1 MLKYL
6 SPQLPKVSMRIKS
19 NTILAGVLIVLGII
33 IFVGGLRYT
42 FDIIVNPPRYSTDA
56 FAIGG
61 AIGIC
66 LGLAPLIYGIVT
78 IRDDILHRKLGEEKE
93 EDEERKV

>member
-1 MLKYL
+1 
-6 SPQLPKVSMRIKS
+6 MRIKS
-19 NTILAGVLIVLGII
+19 NTLLAGVLIVLGII

-42 FDIIVNPPRYSTDA
+42 FDIMVNPPRDNTDA

-61 AIGIC
+61 AVAIC

-78 IRDDILHRKLGEEKE
+78 LHDDILHRKQGVEIE
-93 EDEERKV
+93 EDEKRKVQFF

>member
-1 MLKYL
+1 
-6 SPQLPKVSMRIKS
+6 MRIKS
-19 NTILAGVLIVLGII
+19 NTILAGLLIVLGII
-33 IFVGGLRYT
+33 IFVGGIRYT
-42 FDIIVNPPRYSTDA
+42 FDVIVNPPRGNTDT

-78 IRDDILHRKLGEEKE
+78 VRDEILHRKPGKEKHA
-93 EDEERKV
+93 DEERKV

>member
-1 MLKYL
+1 
-6 SPQLPKVSMRIKS
+6 MRIKS

-42 FDIIVNPPRYSTDA
+42 FDIIVNPPPDRTEA

-61 AIGIC
+61 AVGIC

-78 IRDDILHRKLGEEKE
+78 LRDEILHRKLGEEKE
-93 EDEERKV
+93 EDKERRNSCSR

>member
-1 MLKYL
+1 
-6 SPQLPKVSMRIKS
+6 MRIKS

-42 FDIIVNPPRYSTDA
+42 FDIIVNPPRDSTDA

-61 AIGIC
+61 AVAIC

-78 IRDDILHRKLGEEKE
+78 LRDEILHRELREEKE
-93 EDEERKV
+93 EDDSNT

>member
-1 MLKYL
+1 
-6 SPQLPKVSMRIKS
+6 MRIKS

-33 IFVGGLRYT
+33 IFVGGLHYT
-42 FDIIVNPPRYSTDA
+42 FDIIVNTPRDSTDA

-61 AIGIC
+61 AVAIC

-78 IRDDILHRKLGEEKE
+78 LRDEILHRELRAEKE
-93 EDEERKV
+93 EDDSNT

>member
-1 MLKYL
+1 
-6 SPQLPKVSMRIKS
+6 MRIKS
-19 NTILAGVLIVLGII
+19 NTILAGVLLVLGII

-42 FDIIVNPPRYSTDA
+42 FDIIVDPPSDNTDA

-61 AIGIC
+61 AVGIC
-66 LGLAPLIYGIVT
+66 LGLAPLIYGIL
-78 IRDDILHRKLGEEKE
+78 ILRDDILHRKLGAEKE

>member
-1 MLKYL
+1 
-6 SPQLPKVSMRIKS
+6 MRIKS

-42 FDIIVNPPRYSTDA
+42 FDIIINPPRDNTDT

-61 AIGIC
+61 AIAIC

-78 IRDDILHRKLGEEKE
+78 LHDDILHRKEKE

>member
-1 MLKYL
+1 
-6 SPQLPKVSMRIKS
+6 MRIKS

-42 FDIIVNPPRYSTDA
+42 FDIIVNPPRDSTDA

-61 AIGIC
+61 AVAIC

-78 IRDDILHRKLGEEKE
+78 LRDEILHRELRAEKE
-93 EDEERKV
+93 EDDSNT